1 MKPKIFIMHHE
12 SCIRHHY
19 LLRGD
24 DEKGY
29 LGPALVN
36 IGFGNVVTASKVV
49 AIVTP
54 GSAPMKRLRE
64 EARKQGKLVDAT
76 EGRRTRSIIVTDS
89 DHIILSALQVE
100 TITQRFFVG
109 DSDSTRRK
117 D

>member
-1 MKPKIFIMHHE
+1 MK
-12 SCIRHHY
+12 
-19 LLRGD
+19 
-24 DEKGY
+24 KGY

-64 EARKQGKLVDAT
+64 ESRKQGKLVDAT

-109 DSDSTRRK
+109 DSSVSTRSETLREGK
-117 D
+117 TETDEEEE